1 MATISKRINADG
13 STSYKVQIR
22 LKGYPPESA
31 SFERKTDAQKW
42 AQDTE
47 ANMRAGRHFGTS
59 KRHTFKELVTEY
71 MPHAKDTVR
80 LNYWRDVF
88 GDNLL
93 NEITPARIS
102 KERDRLLSDE
112 VDRYTTPATGDPIAD
127 AKRVKLKR
135 SGATVNRY
143 LASLSVCL
151 SYAVKT
157 MQWLE
162 QNPCEKIQKPSEG
175 KGRVRFLSDDERM
188 ALLQACEPHADLYL
202 AVILALST
210 GARQSEVM
218 SLRYGQ
224 IDFARKIITLHDTKN
239 GDKRALPLVG
249 KAFDLLEQRAKVRA
263 LNDDRIF
270 PPSKLAKKSEYID
283 LRQPWEKALKQA
295 GIVDFHW
302 HDLRHT
308 SASYMAMSGVSLVE
322 ISKILGHR
330 TMQMVSRYS
339 HLSEGHIV
347 ATGEKLANRL
357 GI

>member
-31 SFERKTDAQKW
+31 SFERKTDAQQW
-42 AQDTE
+42 AQKIE
-47 ANMRAGRHFGTS
+47 AEMRAGRHFGTS
-59 KRHTFKELVTEY
+59 KRHTFNELVNEY
-71 MPHAKDTVR
+71 MPHAKDKVR
-80 LNYWRDVF
+80 LKYWQGVF
-88 GDNLL
+88 GHNLL
-93 NEITPARIS
+93 SEITAARIS
-102 KERDRLLSDE
+102 KERDRLLNE
-112 VDRYTTPATGDPIAD
+112 ETDRYTTAATGDPIAD
-127 AKRVKLKR
+127 AKREKLKR

-143 LASLSVCL
+143 LASLSVTL

-157 MQWLE
+157 LQWLE
-162 QNPCEKIQKPSEG
+162 NNPCEKIQKPSES
-175 KGRVRFLSDDERM
+175 KGRVRFLSDDERA
-188 ALLQACEPHADLYL
+188 ALLQACESHVDLYL

-218 SLRYGQ
+218 SLRYSQ
-224 IDFARKIITLHDTKN
+224 IDFTRKIITLHDTKN

-249 KAFDLLEQRAKVRA
+249 KAFELLQQRAKVRA
-263 LNDDRIF
+263 LNDDRLF
-270 PPSKLAKKSEYID
+270 PASKQAKKSDYID
-283 LRQPWEKALKQA
+283 LRQPWEKALKRA

-308 SASYMAMSGVSLVE
+308 AASYMAMSGVSLVE

-347 ATGEKLANRL
+347 ATGEKLASRL